1 MHTFCRVGCLGGVK
15 KKKKERC
22 YFTERTKK
30 ALAFVLGGMIK
41 EEHLGGEETP
51 TVESL

>member
-1 MHTFCRVGCLGGVK
+1 MHTFCRVGCLGV
-15 KKKKERC
+15 KKKERC

-30 ALAFVLGGMIK
+30 ALAFVLGGMMK

>member
-1 MHTFCRVGCLGGVK
+1 MGCLGGVK
-15 KKKKERC
+15 KKKKKKRNAAILQ
-22 YFTERTKK
+22 RTKK